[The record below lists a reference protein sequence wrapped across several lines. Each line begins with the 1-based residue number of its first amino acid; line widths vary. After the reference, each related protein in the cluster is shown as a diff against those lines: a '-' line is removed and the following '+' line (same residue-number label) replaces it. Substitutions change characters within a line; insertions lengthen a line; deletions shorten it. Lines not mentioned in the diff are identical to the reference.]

1 MHFTVT
7 GWHVQRAGGWHLW
20 LFESIENVNC
30 EMLNIWHVVEES
42 HRTMQKDGSY
52 KYVYLS
58 AEDDSKFLHFVY
70 VNVSYLQGPF
80 ESP

>member
-1 MHFTVT
+1 
-7 GWHVQRAGGWHLW
+7 
-20 LFESIENVNC
+20 
-30 EMLNIWHVVEES
+30 MLNIWHVVQES

-58 AEDDSKFLHFVY
+58 AEDDNKVLHFVY
-70 VNVSYLQGPF
+70 DYVLSYLQGPF